1 MIKNV
6 FDKPDE
12 QRELVHS
19 VVARKGRIISNI
31 IFDYGNVLVD
41 WNPAYLFLPVF
52 YGDEEK
58 CRYFTAHICNRE
70 WFTRMDR
77 GEDMDVCVAEL
88 QAQYPEYADTIVLF
102 RDRWFDMCNGDIP
115 GMLEIIQDLKQK
127 GYGVFGLTNWPA
139 ATFAEARRRFRTL
152 ASIDKYV
159 VSSSVHLAKPEPAI
173 YQLLLSKYNLN
184 ACECIFIDDRKDNVD
199 AAISLGMSGII
210 YPGTADRLSG
220 ILQKAL
226 QPDKKK

>member
-6 FDKPDE
+6 
-12 QRELVHS
+12 
-19 VVARKGRIISNI
+19 

-52 YGDEEK
+52 NGDEEK
-58 CRYFTAHICNRE
+58 CRFFTDNICNRE

-77 GEDMDVCVAEL
+77 GEDMDTCVAEL
-88 QAQYPEYADTIVLF
+88 QAQHPEYADAIALF
-102 RDRWFDMCNGDIP
+102 RDRWFDMCHGDIP

-139 ATFAEARRRFRTL
+139 ATFAEARRRFKTIG
-152 ASIDKYV
+152 SIDNYV

-173 YQLLLSKYNLN
+173 YQLLLSKYNLK
-184 ACECIFIDDRKDNVD
+184 AQESVFIDDRADNVNG
-199 AAISLGMSGII
+199 AMALGMSGIV
-210 YPGTADRLSG
+210 YPGTAKELLP
-220 ILQKAL
+220 ILNNLLGAQNF
-226 QPDKKK
+226 

>member
-6 FDKPDE
+6 
-12 QRELVHS
+12 
-19 VVARKGRIISNI
+19 

-52 YGDEEK
+52 NGDEEK
-58 CRYFTAHICNRE
+58 CRFFTDNICNRE

-77 GEDMDVCVAEL
+77 GEDMDTCVAEL
-88 QAQYPEYADTIVLF
+88 QAIHPEYADAVAMF
-102 RDRWFDMCNGDIP
+102 RDRWFDMCHGDIP

-139 ATFAEARRRFRTL
+139 ATFAEARRRFRTIG
-152 ASIDKYV
+152 SIDNYV

-173 YQLLLSKYNLN
+173 YQLLLSKYNLK
-184 ACECIFIDDRKDNVD
+184 AQECVFIDDRTDNVN
-199 AAISLGMSGII
+199 AAMALGMSGIV
-210 YPGTADRLSG
+210 YPGTAKELLP
-220 ILQKAL
+220 ILNNLLGAQNF
-226 QPDKKK
+226 

>member
-6 FDKPDE
+6 
-12 QRELVHS
+12 
-19 VVARKGRIISNI
+19 

-52 YGDEEK
+52 NGDEEK
-58 CRYFTAHICNRE
+58 CRFFTDNICNRE

-77 GEDMDVCVAEL
+77 GEDMDTCVAEL
-88 QAQYPEYADTIVLF
+88 QALHPEYADAVAMF
-102 RDRWFDMCNGDIP
+102 RDRWFDMCHGDIP

-139 ATFAEARRRFRTL
+139 ATFAEARRRFKTIG
-152 ASIDKYV
+152 SIDNYV

-173 YQLLLSKYNLN
+173 YQLLLSKYNLK
-184 ACECIFIDDRKDNVD
+184 AQECVFIDDRADNVN
-199 AAISLGMSGII
+199 AAMALGMSGIV
-210 YPGTADRLSG
+210 YPGTAKELLP
-220 ILQKAL
+220 ILNNLLGARNF
-226 QPDKKK
+226 

>member
-6 FDKPDE
+6 
-12 QRELVHS
+12 
-19 VVARKGRIISNI
+19 

-52 YGDEEK
+52 NGDEEK
-58 CRYFTAHICNRE
+58 CRFFTDNICNRE

-77 GEDMDVCVAEL
+77 GEDMDTCVAEL
-88 QAQYPEYADTIVLF
+88 QAQYPEYADAIALF
-102 RDRWFDMCNGDIP
+102 RDRWFDMCHGDIP

-139 ATFAEARRRFRTL
+139 ATFAEARRRFKTIG
-152 ASIDKYV
+152 SIENYV

-173 YQLLLSKYNLN
+173 YQLLLSKYNLK
-184 ACECIFIDDRKDNVD
+184 AQECVFIDDRADNVN
-199 AAISLGMSGII
+199 AAMALGMSGIV
-210 YPGTADRLSG
+210 YPGTAKELLP
-220 ILQKAL
+220 ILNNLLGAQNF
-226 QPDKKK
+226 

>member
-6 FDKPDE
+6 
-12 QRELVHS
+12 
-19 VVARKGRIISNI
+19 

-52 YGDEEK
+52 NGDEEK
-58 CRYFTAHICNRE
+58 CRYFTDNVCNRE

-77 GEDMDVCVAEL
+77 GEDMDTCVAEL
-88 QAQYPEYADTIVLF
+88 QAQYPEYADAIALF
-102 RDRWFDMCNGDIP
+102 RDRWFDMCHGDIP

-139 ATFAEARRRFRTL
+139 ATFAEARRRFKTIG
-152 ASIDKYV
+152 SIDNYV

-173 YQLLLSKYNLN
+173 YQLLLSKYNLK
-184 ACECIFIDDRKDNVD
+184 AQECVFIDDRADNVN
-199 AAISLGMSGII
+199 AAMALGMSGIV
-210 YPGTADRLSG
+210 YPGSAKELLP
-220 ILQKAL
+220 ILNNLLGARNF
-226 QPDKKK
+226 